1 MISAWWLIPAMMAGA
16 LVGIMMLATCSASRR
31 DDDK

>member
-16 LVGIMMLATCSASRR
+16 ALGILMLAICRASWK
-31 DDDK
+31 DDEK